1 MAGYKGYSMSNNAVI
16 AYENGEK
23 PLSKWSK
30 AEIIEIINKKMN
42 SGELTVKC
50 NIEKLKK
57 VPLKVLRELC
67 LIYTSWHHT
76 SSHYNMTN
84 FYSIDIS
91 GIEKLTDEMIDK
103 AVSRY
108 QKEKDNPEEKWECS
122 FLEWSGTRRH
132 PKAIVKTEIGIVKGK
147 WFYRADG
154 SKKKITANGFEFI
167 RKVKDV

>member
-108 QKEKDNPEEKWECS
+108 QKEKDNP
-122 FLEWSGTRRH
+122 
-132 PKAIVKTEIGIVKGK
+132 
-147 WFYRADG
+147 
-154 SKKKITANGFEFI
+154 
-167 RKVKDV
+167 